1 MVAIPYE
8 TCLGLSCPCSF
19 FLFITFWYF
28 LLISGKTKF
37 KVKNKEDTRRYIKN
51 YGWHRKWWVSLV
63 ERIWKNMVIDFVPY
77 FYIMELS
84 HNQKELTSYSETYQ
98 ISSCLVSVVFCSW
111 RVLYTSVKRFV
122 SLMPI
127 FFEKSFEVL
136 IIWEYDQV
144 IESFSVTT
152 VLD

>member
-1 MVAIPYE
+1 M
-8 TCLGLSCPCSF
+8 TQ
-19 FLFITFWYF
+19 
-28 LLISGKTKF
+28 
-37 KVKNKEDTRRYIKN
+37 KVVGSV
-51 YGWHRKWWVSLV
+51 GWM
-63 ERIWKNMVIDFVPY
+63 NMKKHGNRFCNRY
-77 FYIMELS
+77 FYVMELS
-84 HNQKELTSYSETYQ
+84 HNKKELTSYNETYQ

-111 RVLYTSVKRFV
+111 MVLYTSIKRFV
-122 SLMPI
+122 SLVPN